1 MLFGFVDLNFSDYF
15 TLRTNSTTR
24 DHDYKLFLAYSRL
37 NVRKHFF
44 CQRVVPI
51 WNNLE
56 CNSIDFSS
64 TKWFKASL
72 LFCDLNWYTHFKF
85 SLVYVPVC
93 FIYLLLTLNIVLWFV
108 THVSGHYW
116 PFAFIMATLHSRCG
130 HYIFALWFLLL
141 SSFFPRLFSAVADW
155 MSTILLHMV
164 WP

>member
-1 MLFGFVDLNFSDYF
+1 MPYTKHLEVLGIDSLEICRLCYDLVFVYKMLFGFVDLNFSDYF

-72 LFCDLNWYTHFKF
+72 LFCDLN
-85 SLVYVPVC
+85 
-93 FIYLLLTLNIVLWFV
+93 
-108 THVSGHYW
+108 
-116 PFAFIMATLHSRCG
+116 
-130 HYIFALWFLLL
+130 
-141 SSFFPRLFSAVADW
+141 
-155 MSTILLHMV
+155 
-164 WP
+164 